1 MFSVLDG
8 HGSDGHHVSKYVKS
22 QLVEEFETSI
32 RILSKG
38 QASEVPKNIKDR
50 LTSYDLSNMS
60 TSPRKANPARSRNL
74 GSRQRNSTKDIRNK
88 ALHSID
94 VSNGMT
100 ILDVESDSS
109 QVKSDAK
116 YPRSRSMSK
125 RLNSKK
131 SMLNIYSR

>member
-32 RILSKG
+32 RILSKR
-38 QASEVPKNIKDR
+38 QASVVPKNIKDR
-50 LTSYDLSNMS
+50 LISYDLNSMS
-60 TSPRKANPARSRNL
+60 TNTNDATPARSRNL
-74 GSRQRNSTKDIRNK
+74 ESRQRNSTKDIRNK

-109 QVKSDAK
+109 QVKSNVK
-116 YPRSRSMSK
+116 YPRSKSMAK

-131 SMLNIYSR
+131 SMLNIYS

>member
-32 RILSKG
+32 RILSKR
-38 QASEVPKNIKDR
+38 QASVVPKNIKDR
-50 LTSYDLSNMS
+50 LISYDLNSMS
-60 TSPRKANPARSRNL
+60 TNTNDATPARSRNL
-74 GSRQRNSTKDIRNK
+74 ESRQRNSTKDIRNK

-109 QVKSDAK
+109 QVKSDVK
-116 YPRSRSMSK
+116 YPRSKSMAK

-131 SMLNIYSR
+131 SMLNIYS